1 MDEKHAHAGASP
13 YARFVRMDVDDG
25 QPPRPQDARPQLE
38 ILRQICMEG
47 IPHNRELG
55 VELLDVWP
63 GGGRM
68 RLAYREDLVGN
79 PITGVLAG
87 GAITAL
93 LDSACGMAVMAALVK
108 PAAVAT
114 LDLRIDYLRPA
125 TAREAVLARA
135 DCYRLTRHVAF
146 ARAVAYHQDPAD
158 PIAAA
163 AGAFMLTRRPQSRS

>member
-1 MDEKHAHAGASP
+1 MDP
-13 YARFVRMDVDDG
+13 QDG
-25 QPPRPQDARPQLE
+25 RRARPQDALPQLD

-55 VELLDVWP
+55 LELLDVWP

-87 GAITAL
+87 GVITAL
-93 LDSACGMAVMAALVK
+93 LDSTCGMAVMAALVK

-125 TAREAVLARA
+125 TAHQAVLARA

-146 ARAVAYHQDPAD
+146 ARAVAYHDDPDD
-158 PIAAA
+158 PIASAT
-163 AGAFMLTRRPQSRS
+163 GAFMLTRRPRRPA